1 MNLPSDFRI
10 QTESL
15 IGDEAKLLFQAIEPE
30 SPTSIRINKR
40 KTRNTN
46 KLNDKIMWCNNG
58 YYLSERPQFT
68 FDPLFHAGNYY
79 VQEASSMFIGEII
92 DKFKKEN
99 SRVLDLCAA
108 PGGKSTLIA
117 DCLDNKSLLV
127 SNEVIRSRANILV
140 ENMTKW
146 GNPNIVV
153 ANNDPA
159 KIGKVK
165 NFFDII
171 LVDAPCSGE
180 GMFRKDEM
188 AISEWSLENVKL
200 CKERQ
205 QRIIADIWPSLKGG
219 GILIYSTCTYNLEEN
234 EKNVQWMCD
243 EFGAENISIEIEE
256 GWKITPSLIDNITA
270 YRFFPHKTK
279 GEGFFCAILRKPEEE
294 NAAFAHSKNKKN
306 KKNSTPKNDLAAE
319 YKKYLQDDNM
329 FKFYSRNNNWYAIVE
344 HLYDDIEILNE
355 HLNILSE
362 GVNLGEFKGKDFIPS
377 QSLAMSML
385 INKDSFLTYELTWE
399 QAIAYLRK
407 EALLL
412 PDQPKGYILLTY
424 EGQALGFVK
433 NIGNR
438 ANNLYPQEWRIRSGN
453 IPDKEVNVLE
463 SL

>member
-15 IGDEAKLLFQAIEPE
+15 IGDEAKFLFQAIEPE

-46 KLNDKIMWCNNG
+46 KLNDKIMWCDNG

-92 DKFKKEN
+92 NKFKKEN
-99 SRVLDLCAA
+99 SRILDLCAA

-117 DCLDNKSLLV
+117 DSLDNKSLLV

-146 GNPNIVV
+146 GNPNVIV

-205 QRIIADIWPSLKGG
+205 QRIIADIWSSLKGG

-243 EFGAENISIEIEE
+243 EFGAENISIDIKEE
-256 GWKITPSLIDNITA
+256 WKITPSLIDNITA

-294 NAAFAHSKNKKN
+294 NATFSHSKNKKN
-306 KKNSTPKNDLAAE
+306 KKNSSPKNDLATG
-319 YKKYLQDDNM
+319 YKKYLLNDNM
-329 FKFYSRNNNWYAIVE
+329 FKFYSRANNWHAIAE

-377 QSLAMSML
+377 QSLAMSTL

-424 EGQALGFVK
+424 EEHPLGFVK

-463 SL
+463 

>member
-1 MNLPSDFRI
+1 MNLPSDFII

-15 IGDEAKLLFQAIEPE
+15 IGEEASILFQALEHD

-40 KTRNTN
+40 KINEAD
-46 KLNDKIMWCNNG
+46 KLKDKILWCDNG

-79 VQEASSMFIGEII
+79 VQEASSMFIGKII
-92 DKFKKEN
+92 DKFKKED

-117 DCLDNKSLLV
+117 DCLDSKSMLV

-146 GNPNIVV
+146 GYPNVV
-153 ANNDPA
+153 VTNNDPT

-180 GMFRKDEM
+180 GMFRKDET
-188 AISEWSLENVKL
+188 AINEWSTENVKL

-205 QRIIADIWPSLKGG
+205 QRILADIWPSLKAG

-234 EKNVQWMCD
+234 EKNVLWMC
-243 EFGAENISIEIEE
+243 EELGAENIPIDIKEE
-256 GWKITPSLIDNITA
+256 WKITPSLIDNITA

-294 NAAFAHSKNKKN
+294 NTASSHSKNKKN
-306 KKNSTPKNDLAAE
+306 KKNSTPKNDLATE
-319 YKKYLQDDNM
+319 YKKYLQNDNV
-329 FKFYSRNNNWYAIVE
+329 FKFYSRNNNWHAIDE

-377 QSLAMSML
+377 QSLAMSTL

-412 PDQPKGYILLTY
+412 PDQPKGYILLIY
-424 EGQALGFVK
+424 KGQALGFVK

-438 ANNLYPQEWRIRSGN
+438 ANNLYPQEWRIRSSN

-463 SL
+463 